1 MSRWTAT
8 SITEQ
13 IESLLHNTRLIL
25 VSNREPYTH
34 RWDRQAL
41 LQPVGNDPAAAEKLP
56 LPKSVSFL
64 GQLFRVAKD
73 PAAAEKLPWDLGW
86 GLRLASRVSQLLK
99 QGEGIR
105 WSRAAGGVTSAL
117 DPVMQACHG
126 TWVAWGSGNAD
137 RETVDDADRVRVPPD
152 NPQYTLRRIWL
163 SESQVRGFYY
173 GFANSA
179 LWPLC
184 HLQLERTVFKPLH
197 WRHYQEA
204 NEQFAEAAAAECQD
218 NAATVWIQDYQ
229 LALCPLSLRRRLP
242 QLSIM
247 QFWHIPWP
255 PWELYRVCPWR
266 RELLEGLLGN
276 DLIGFHLDQYCRNF
290 LECAERVLGATVD
303 LKAGVVEH
311 EGRETWV
318 RPFPISIDYD
328 WWSGLAGQRRVTRRL
343 AQLRKKPE
351 LAFPIVGLGV
361 DRLDYTKGIV
371 SRFEAIER
379 FLEKYPE
386 YQGRF
391 CFVQIAVPSRTQID
405 EYRQVKEQV
414 ETLVERIN
422 TRFGSDTHKPIHYRY
437 EHLEPSELVIY
448 YRMAD
453 FAMVTSLHDGMNLVA
468 KEFIASQVER
478 KGVLI
483 CSEFAGAAEE
493 LDNALLINP
502 YDIESLADTLKQAIE
517 MTHEERTHRM
527 QRLQAHVSEHN
538 IYKWLVDIFME
549 LDRIRGDSHVSAL
562 TAVESP
568 HESSPALHGP

>member
-1 MSRWTAT
+1 MIAKGGLRMSRWTAAR
-8 SITEQ
+8 IAEQ
-13 IESLLHNTRLIL
+13 IPSFLHGTRLLL
-25 VSNREPYTH
+25 VSNREPYIH

-41 LQPVGNDPAAAEKLP
+41 LEPV
-56 LPKSVSFL
+56 S
-64 GQLFRVAKD
+64 KD
-73 PAAAEKLPWDLGW
+73 PADPETVRWNFDWA
-86 GLRLASRVSQLLK
+86 LRLASRVSHLLRS
-99 QGEGIR
+99 GEGIR
-105 WSRAAGGVTSAL
+105 WTHAAGGLTSAL

-137 RETVDDADRVRVPPD
+137 RETVDAKDRVQVPPD
-152 NPQYTLRRIWL
+152 NPQYTLRRVWL

-184 HLQLERTVFKPLH
+184 HLQLERAVFKPLH
-197 WRHYQEA
+197 WRHYQEV
-204 NEQFAEAAAAECQD
+204 NEQFAETVAQECED
-218 NAATVWIQDYQ
+218 IPATVWVQDYQ
-229 LALCPLSLRRRLP
+229 LALCPQYLRRRRP
-242 QLSIM
+242 DLSIM
-247 QFWHIPWP
+247 HFWHIPWP

-276 DLIGFHLDQYCRNF
+276 DLLGFHLDQYRQNF
-290 LECAERVLGATVD
+290 LQCAERVLGASVD
-303 LKAGVVEH
+303 LKAGVVEY

-328 WWSGLAGQRRVTRRL
+328 WWAGLARQRRVTRRL
-343 AQLRKKPE
+343 AQIRTKSE

-371 SRFEAIER
+371 SRFQAIER

-414 ETLVERIN
+414 ESLVEQIN
-422 TRFGSDTHKPIHYRY
+422 SRFGTDTHGPIYYRY
-437 EHLEPSELVIY
+437 EHLEPPELVVY

-453 FAMVTSLHDGMNLVA
+453 FAIVSSLHDGMNLVA
-468 KEFIASQVER
+468 KEFVASQVER

-493 LDNALLINP
+493 LDHALLINP
-502 YDIESLADTLKQAIE
+502 YDVESVADTLKQAIE
-517 MTHEERTHRM
+517 MSAPERTQHM
-527 QRLQAHVSEHN
+527 TQLQAHISEHN
-538 IYKWLVDIFME
+538 IYKWLGEIFAE
-549 LDRIRGDSHVSAL
+549 LDRIRG
-562 TAVESP
+562 
-568 HESSPALHGP
+568 ESSPTALATVASPQSSSVPELRRL